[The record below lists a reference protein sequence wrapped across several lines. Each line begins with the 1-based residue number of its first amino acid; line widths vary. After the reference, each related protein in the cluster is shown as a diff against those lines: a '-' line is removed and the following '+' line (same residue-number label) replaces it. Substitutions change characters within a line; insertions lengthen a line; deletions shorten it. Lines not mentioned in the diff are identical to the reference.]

1 MSNNNFAMMVR
12 VRGDVSVEQV
22 KAALSKVRA
31 RHPALIP
38 AAGADQDAFFPLAV
52 HADCGENDWIE
63 VAQANLRQPF
73 PQPPGPFARFT
84 LLQHAGGFDLV
95 AAFHHHFSDG
105 MSGMFVLRD
114 ILQALGD
121 PEAVLVPIAAPPPT
135 GAAIPEAALSNPG
148 LQRKVALAMFALRAR
163 VLLEKLRRRFSP
175 PKQTPAPETSAGNLS
190 AQQQFVILPVR
201 LTAEQTAEL
210 VARCKKEGVSVHA
223 AVCVAWLRAFTAGAQ
238 GAKRFG
244 TVSSPV
250 NLRQRLSPP
259 VDDTS
264 GMFLAIV
271 ETRVDCAPERDFW
284 DVAREF
290 KQKLTQDSRDEALF
304 FMPLMF
310 SKIFTQVPAGD
321 REIVGRM
328 LFGGPVK
335 YDFSITNLGRIV
347 LPERSGDL
355 QVEAFYGPLVNS
367 SPYERTVG
375 VSTLGGQMSI
385 VFLFRRSMM
394 EPDKGKDLLERAINC
409 IKVVCQPKS
418 D

>member
-1 MSNNNFAMMVR
+1 MSSNNFAMMVR
-12 VRGDVSVEQV
+12 VRGDVSVKQV
-22 KAALSKVRA
+22 KAALSKVRV

-52 HADCGENDWIE
+52 RAGCGENDWIE
-63 VAQANLRQPF
+63 AARAELRELF
-73 PQPPGPFARFT
+73 PEPPGPFARFT
-84 LLQHAGGFDLV
+84 LLQRAGGFDLV

-121 PEAVLVPIAAPPPT
+121 PEAVLVPIPVPPPT
-135 GAAIPEAALSNPG
+135 GAAIPEAVLSNPG
-148 LQRKVALAMFALRAR
+148 LRRKVVLTMAALRAR

-190 AQQQFVILPVR
+190 AQQQFVILPAR
-201 LTAEQTAEL
+201 LTAEQTAAL

-238 GAKRFG
+238 GVKRFE

-264 GMFLAIV
+264 GMFMAIV
-271 ETRVDCAPERDFW
+271 ETHVDCAPERDFW
-284 DVAREF
+284 DAAREF
-290 KQKLTQDSRDEALF
+290 KQKLTRDSRDEALF

-328 LFGGPVK
+328 LFGGPVA
-335 YDFSITNLGRIV
+335 YDFSITNLGRV
-347 LPERSGDL
+347 ALPERSGDL

-385 VFLFRRSMM
+385 VLLFRRSMM
-394 EPDKGKDLLERAINC
+394 ETDKGRELMERAINC

>member
-1 MSNNNFAMMVR
+1 MSSDNFAMMVR

-22 KAALSKVRA
+22 DAALRKIRA

-38 AAGADQDAFFPLAV
+38 AAASDQDALFPLAV
-52 HADCGENDWIE
+52 RADCSEDDWIE
-63 VAQANLRQPF
+63 AAQAELREPF
-73 PQPPGPFARFT
+73 PDRPGPFARFT
-84 LLQHAGGFDLV
+84 LLKRAEGFDLV

-114 ILQALGD
+114 ILSVLGD
-121 PEAVLVPIAAPPPT
+121 PDAVLVPLAAPPPA
-135 GAAIPEAALSNPG
+135 GALIPGAVLGNSR
-148 LQRKVALAMFALRAR
+148 LRRKVAWAVLLLRAR
-163 VLLEKLRRRFSP
+163 ALLEKFRRRFSP
-175 PKQTPAPETSAGNLS
+175 AKRADAVPAQETSAGNLPPER
-190 AQQQFVILPVR
+190 QFVILPVR
-201 LTAEQTAEL
+201 LTAAQTSAL
-210 VARCKKEGVSVHA
+210 AARCKEEQVSVHA
-223 AVCVAWLRAFTAGAQ
+223 AVCVAWLRAFTAEMKGAR
-238 GAKRFG
+238 RFG

-264 GMFLAIV
+264 GMFLATV

-290 KQKLTQDSRDEALF
+290 KQKLTRDSRDEVLF

-310 SKIFTQVPAGD
+310 SKIFTQIPAGD
-321 REIVGRM
+321 REMVMPM

-394 EPDKGKDLLERAINC
+394 ESDRGRELMERAVNGLC
-409 IKVVCQPKS
+409 NGFT